1 MSYFNFNGKILKENT
16 AIIHPDNRGLRFG
29 DGLFETIKFKNDE
42 LILAD
47 DHFARLWQGL
57 KLLQY
62 TIPKLFTPDLLEE
75 KITELIRKNNHT
87 NARIRLTVTR
97 GHGGLYD
104 LHNNQPQYIIQ
115 SWELPES
122 NGSLNQNGLEL
133 CIYKK
138 AFKMADGFS
147 AIKHNNFLPYF
158 MGAIYAKDEKC
169 NDAIILNQH
178 GKIADTTIAN
188 IFFIKNGSIY
198 TTALSDGC
206 IAGTMRQFII
216 SSLKSKGITV
226 EEKSTSVEELLEAD
240 EVFLT
245 NAIYNI
251 RWVGSIGK
259 KRFRNTSI
267 IEIYQLL
274 EKTNPAVFC

>member
-1 MSYFNFNGKILKENT
+1 MSYFNFNGKLIKENT

-29 DGLFETIKFKNDE
+29 DGLFETIKFKNNE

-75 KITELIRKNNHT
+75 KITELIRKNNHA
-87 NARIRLTVTR
+87 NARIRLTVIR
-97 GHGGLYD
+97 GNGGLYD

-178 GKIADTTIAN
+178 GNIADTTIAN
-188 IFFIKNGSIY
+188 IFYIKNGNIF
-198 TTALSDGC
+198 TTPLSDGC

-216 SSLKSKGITV
+216 SSLKSAGMFV
-226 EEKSTSVEELLEAD
+226 EEKSTSVEQLLEAD
-240 EVFLT
+240 EVFLS

-251 RWVGSIGK
+251 RWVGSIGNK
-259 KRFRNTSI
+259 KFGNKKI
-267 IEIYQLL
+267 PEIYQLL
-274 EKTNPAVFC
+274 EKTNAAVFC